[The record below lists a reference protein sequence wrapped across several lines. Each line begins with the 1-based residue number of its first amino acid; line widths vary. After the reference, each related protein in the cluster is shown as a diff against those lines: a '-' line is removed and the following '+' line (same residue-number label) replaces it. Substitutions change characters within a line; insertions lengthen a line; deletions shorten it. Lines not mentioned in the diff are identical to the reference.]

1 MAKKV
6 KGLEDLFT
14 EELQDLLDVEKQL
27 VRALPKMVKS
37 ASDEELANALS
48 EHLEVTKG
56 QVERLGQVFE
66 SLDMKPKSRP
76 CKGMKGILDEGQE
89 MLQEDLSE
97 ALLDSAITGSARK
110 VEHYEM
116 VAYESVSALAEQL
129 GKNDA
134 AKLLRETLQ
143 EETHADQMLAK
154 LSKKLVKAA
163 SQAEPME
170 SESMEK
176 ARPASRSAHSQKN
189 GKTSHAGSRS
199 SLHGSSTKGSQA
211 SHELTDREEIQQ
223 WAEERGARPSCVRGT
238 GGKGD
243 IGMLRLDF
251 PGYTGEDSLEEIS
264 WDDWF
269 AKFDENNLALLVQ
282 EKTAGGQKSNFN
294 KLVSRGSA
302 KTRSA
307 H

>member
-6 KGLEDLFT
+6 KGLEDVFT
-14 EELQDLLDVEKQL
+14 DELQDLLDVEKQL
-27 VRALPKMVKS
+27 VKALPKMVKS
-37 ASDEELANALS
+37 ATDEELSNALS

-56 QVERLGQVFE
+56 QVERLGQVFA

-89 MLQEDLSE
+89 MLQEGLDE
-97 ALLDSAITGSARK
+97 ALLDSAITGAARK

-116 VAYESVSALAEQL
+116 MGYESACALAEQL
-129 GKNDA
+129 GKHDA

-143 EETHADQMLAK
+143 EETQADHTMAK
-154 LSKKLVKAA
+154 LSKKLMKAA
-163 SQAEPME
+163 SQGAPME
-170 SESMEK
+170 EGRPSSHT
-176 ARPASRSAHSQKN
+176 ARSHDG
-189 GKTSHAGSRS
+189 GKTSHAAS
-199 SLHGSSTKGSQA
+199 GSSSHDTSSKDSESA
-211 SHELTDREEIQQ
+211 HELTDREEIQQ
-223 WAEERGARPSCVRGT
+223 WAEARGARPACVRGT

-251 PGYTGEDSLEEIS
+251 PGYTGEDTLEEIS

-269 AKFDENNLALLVQ
+269 EKFDENHLALLVQ

-302 KTRSA
+302 KTRTA